1 MAHWRNNIEIVSCR
15 LDNQRY
21 ITLTSIRSNQWRFQ
35 VLGPEPLTTVF
46 EDLTLQE
53 SLSYAQS
60 VVTDYFRRVNPSVR
74 VPSFLPWCA
83 AVAVRKW
90 IAD

>member
-1 MAHWRNNIEIVSCR
+1 MAHWLNSIEIVSCL
-15 LDNQRY
+15 LDPQRF
-21 ITLTSIRSNQWRFQ
+21 ITLTLIRSHHWRFQ

-53 SLSYAQS
+53 SLSYARS
-60 VVTDYFRRVNPSVR
+60 VVTDYFRRVNPSVM
-74 VPSFLPWCA
+74 VPSVLPWCA

-90 IAD
+90 IAE